1 MMARNTVWISVLI
14 FQELFVFRVVLGI
27 YRPNIIG
34 IDCCGPWTPI
44 LADENVIE
52 SEAMMNWDYTNR
64 LDAVQHMDR
73 STYQRDYYLDDPG
86 PQKYMPEK
94 PFVKSYKKSHV

>member
-1 MMARNTVWISVLI
+1 MMAKNTVWISVLI
-14 FQELFVFRVVLGI
+14 FQELFVFSVVLGK
-27 YRPNIIG
+27 PNIIA

-64 LDAVQHMDR
+64 NDVIQHLER
-73 STYQRDYYLDDPG
+73 STYQHDYYLDDLG
-86 PQKYMPEK
+86 PQLYMPEEPFFK
-94 PFVKSYKKSHV
+94 PYKTKHV

>member
-1 MMARNTVWISVLI
+1 MMAKNTVWISVLI
-14 FQELFVFRVVLGI
+14 FQEFFVFGVVLGK
-27 YRPNIIG
+27 PNIIA

-73 STYQRDYYLDDPG
+73 STYQRDYYLDDLG
-86 PQKYMPEK
+86 PQLYMSEE